1 MATVYIQPGSGTGSG
16 TLADPYYYNQLSTA
30 ETAAGLDGT
39 VLFTDGEYDNSITFD
54 VGRKYESLNPQGAV
68 IGDATA
74 TGISSETVG
83 NTSNNGTDAWSIKN
97 FKFYNTRF
105 RFNKNQAGTSN
116 VFSGNTVITTSTV
129 TANYSAVG
137 VFDSYNAGSGDV
149 EFHNNSILYRSV
161 SGDTIVSRYIN
172 DFDIQN
178 CTFAF
183 LFADATE
190 RDWTNGLPSGM
201 KNCIFSSDTVAAF
214 PSGLSLDTK
223 ATYSC
228 FFQCNTDNT
237 ASGTNI
243 NSDPLFVDSAN
254 GDLRLRPGS
263 PCINAGTAS

>member
-1 MATVYIQPGSGTGSG
+1 MATVYIQPGSGSGSG

-30 ETAAGLDGT
+30 ETAAGTDGT

-54 VGRKYESLNPQGAV
+54 AGMKYESLNPQGAV
-68 IGDATA
+68 IGNATA
-74 TGISSETVG
+74 TGISLETVG
-83 NTSNNGTDAWSIKN
+83 NTNNNGTDAWSIKN

-129 TANYSAVG
+129 TANYASVG
-137 VFDSYNAGSGDV
+137 VFDGYAAGNGDL
-149 EFHNNSILYRSV
+149 EFHYNSTLYRSV
-161 SGDTIVSRYIN
+161 SGDTILSRYIN
-172 DFDIQN
+172 SFDIQN

-190 RDWTNGLPSGM
+190 RSWTGGIPSGT
-201 KNCIFSSDTVAAF
+201 KNCIFFSDNASAF
-214 PSGLSLDTK
+214 PSGLTLNTN
-223 ATYSC
+223 ATFSC

-263 PCINAGTAS
+263 PCISSGTAS